1 MIWAVA
7 ITLTREHDGRVA
19 RVSYD
24 NQARGNCFDLTT
36 LHALVETLESA
47 AADTACA
54 VIRLD
59 MVGKHFCSGWDTS
72 SFTELAGATS
82 EAVAADLHASDAALH
97 RVRQLPVPVIT
108 AVRGQVIGF
117 GAGLLSAVHL
127 PVAADDVRMSLP
139 EARYGFAPAGVG
151 YTIARALPRPHAYDM
166 LTGAAT
172 ATAAQLLAW
181 GLVARVVSAD
191 DLDHE
196 VDSLVKSLVA
206 VPNQTL
212 RALVDVVEL
221 SLATGNAEHAYAI
234 SARTI
239 VAGMSTPGGSG

>member
-1 MIWAVA
+1 MT

-24 NQARGNCFDLTT
+24 NQARGNCFDHTR
-36 LHALVETLESA
+36 LHALVEALESA
-47 AADTACA
+47 ASDAACA

-59 MVGKHFCSGWDTS
+59 MAGTHFCSGWDTA
-72 SFTELAGATS
+72 SFTQLAGATH
-82 EAVAADLHASDAALH
+82 EAVAADLRDSDTTLD
-97 RVRQLPVPVIT
+97 RVRRLPVPVVT

-117 GAGLLSAVHL
+117 GVGLLSAVHL
-127 PVAADDVRMSLP
+127 PVAAADVRMSLP

-151 YTIARALPRPHAYDM
+151 HTIARSLPRPHAYNL

-181 GLVARVVSAD
+181 GLVARVVPAD

-196 VDSLVKSLVA
+196 VDSLVNALIA
-206 VPNQTL
+206 VPPPTL
-212 RALVDVVEL
+212 RAVVDIVEL
-221 SLATGNAEHAYAI
+221 SATADNADHAYDI

-239 VAGMSTPGGSG
+239 IAGTSTPGGSG